1 VGKFYVIFGDI
12 MSRIGK
18 IPIEI
23 PKDAKVFLGSSD
35 VKIEGK
41 NGNLSLRIPHGIK
54 VEQADDKLV
63 VMRESN
69 AKQNRANHGTI
80 RARLA
85 KMFTGVTQGHK
96 KDLEIQGL
104 GFRAQLQ
111 GKKIVFNLGFS
122 HPVEFEIPE
131 SVKVTVPSQTS
142 IIVEGSDTMLV
153 GQVAAK
159 IRALKPVEPYK
170 GKGIRYVGE
179 IVRRKQ
185 GKSVTK

>member
-1 VGKFYVIFGDI
+1 

-18 IPIEI
+18 IPIEV
-23 PKDAKVFLGSSD
+23 PKDVKVGVD
-35 VKIEGK
+35 VGNINVQGK
-41 NGNLSLRIPHGIK
+41 NGNLDLKIPHGIK
-54 VEQADDKLV
+54 VDQADSKLIV
-63 VMRESN
+63 TRESN

-85 KMFTGVTQGHK
+85 KMFAGVTAGHK
-96 KDLEIQGL
+96 KDLEIQGI

-122 HPVEFEIPE
+122 HPVEFDVPE
-131 SVKVTVPSQTS
+131 FVKVTIPTQTS
-142 IIVEGSDTMLV
+142 IIVEGADNVLV

-179 IVRRKQ
+179 VVRRKQ